1 MSTVRAQSPRGF
13 TLIEVLVAL
22 LIVAV
27 GMLGIAAL
35 VLFSMRASFES
46 GLQTY
51 AALLAVDVHE
61 TAWLAAHTPRD
72 PATIQDCATIGVL
85 EEQAGGTLATV
96 PLGDLGRFA
105 PDLAIPGLNA
115 QVTGTYP
122 ICVFEVSWGDEAADT
137 GTFGVV
143 GRMAGF
149 GGASGGTFIHQF
161 VIPSI

>member
-1 MSTVRAQSPRGF
+1 MPAVRSLPSKGF

-22 LIVAV
+22 LIVGV

-51 AALLAVDVHE
+51 AATLAVDVHE
-61 TAWLAAHTPRD
+61 TAWLVAHTVD
-72 PATIQDCATIGVL
+72 PATTPDCASIGELV
-85 EEQAGGTLATV
+85 
-96 PLGDLGRFA
+96 DLDRFA
-105 PDLAIPGLNA
+105 PNLAIPGLDA

-122 ICVFEVSWGDEAADT
+122 VCVFEVSWGDEAADT
-137 GTFGVV
+137 DAFGVV
-143 GRMAGF
+143 GQMAGF

>member
-1 MSTVRAQSPRGF
+1 MSTVRLRSSKGF

-22 LIVAV
+22 LIVGV

-51 AALLAVDVHE
+51 AAILAVDVHE

-85 EEQAGGTLATV
+85 EEQVNGTLAIV

-105 PDLAIPGLNA
+105 PNLTIPNLEA
-115 QVTGTYP
+115 RVTGTYP
-122 ICVFEVSWGDEAADT
+122 VCVFEVSWGEEADA
-137 GTFGVV
+137 GSFGVV
-143 GRMAGF
+143 GQMAGF
-149 GGASGGTFIHQF
+149 GGVSGGTFIHQF

>member
-1 MSTVRAQSPRGF
+1 MSTVRLRSSKGF

-22 LIVAV
+22 LIVGV

-51 AALLAVDVHE
+51 AAILAVDVHE
-61 TAWLAAHTPRD
+61 TAWLAAHTVD
-72 PATIQDCATIGVL
+72 PATSPDCATIGALVEL
-85 EEQAGGTLATV
+85 E
-96 PLGDLGRFA
+96 RFA
-105 PDLAIPGLNA
+105 PNLNIPGLDA
-115 QVTGTYP
+115 RVTGNYP
-122 ICVFEVSWGDEAADT
+122 VCVFEVSWGEAA
-137 GTFGVV
+137 GTDAFGVV
-143 GRMAGF
+143 GQMAGF